1 MQAHEPLICHQ
12 FRIILVP
19 ERQDKMPA
27 EHREI
32 LTSRE
37 PHDAAGAEPA
47 MRHPRAQLRRSIQQ
61 AD

>member
-1 MQAHEPLICHQ
+1 MQAHQLLIRHQ
-12 FRIILVP
+12 FRIMLVP
-19 ERQDKMPA
+19 ERQDKTPA

-37 PHDAAGAEPA
+37 PHDAAGAESA
-47 MRHPRAQLRRSIQQ
+47 MRHPIAQLRRSVQQ